1 MAARAR
7 LLVVDDEAEIRELL
21 SEILTDWGH
30 EVVVAA
36 TGREARE
43 LVSAQ
48 QFEAV
53 LLDLYLGPDSGADVL
68 REIRAIDA
76 TPDVVVM
83 TGFPTVETAVQA
95 LRDGA
100 ADYLTKP
107 LNLEE
112 LRHVLGRVLERRVL
126 RREVSALRQQ
136 LGEQLTGRELLG
148 SSPAMREVKEMLGLV
163 AANDTSVLIEGE
175 SGTGK
180 ELAAA
185 AIHRGSPRSRGPFI
199 PVNCAAIPADLLES
213 EFFGHVRG
221 AFSGAVADAL
231 GLFRSADGGTMFL
244 DEVGEL
250 PLSLQTKLLR
260 VLQDRKV
267 RPVGSAKT
275 FQVDVRLIAATNRR
289 LDEAV
294 RDGHFRQD
302 LFYRLNVVRIE
313 LPPLRERKS
322 DLPSLVHHCLQ
333 RLNTRYGR
341 EVQGVDPEVM
351 TAFRAY
357 DFPGNV
363 RELENLIERAYA
375 LGAARTIGLADLPV
389 LGTAPRGD
397 ADADTGQALPTLA
410 EMERELIARALR
422 LHGGDRLRAAR
433 ALGIS
438 DRTIYRR
445 LREYR
450 LL

>member
-21 SEILTDWGH
+21 SEMLTAWGH
-30 EVVVAA
+30 EVVAA
-36 TGREARE
+36 AGAREAIE

-48 QFEAV
+48 LFEAV
-53 LLDLYLGPDSGADVL
+53 LLDLYLGADSGGDVL
-68 REIRAIDA
+68 REIRATD
-76 TPDVVVM
+76 TTLDVVVM
-83 TGFPTVETAVQA
+83 TAFPTVETAVQA

-107 LNLEE
+107 LNLDE

-136 LGEQLTGRELLG
+136 LGEQLTSRELLG
-148 SSPAMREVKEMLGLV
+148 SSPAMQQVKEMLGRV
-163 AANDTSVLIEGE
+163 AVNDTSVLIEGE

-199 PVNCAAIPADLLES
+199 PVNCAAIPGDLLES

-250 PLSLQTKLLR
+250 PLGLQTKLLR

-267 RPVGSAKT
+267 RPVGSSKT

-289 LDEAV
+289 LDDAV

-333 RLNTRYGR
+333 RLNTRFGR
-341 EVQGVDPEVM
+341 EVQGVAPEVM

-375 LGAARTIGLADLPV
+375 LGAVRTIGLADLPV
-389 LGTAPRGD
+389 LGVAPRGHAD
-397 ADADTGQALPTLA
+397 ADAGQTLPTLA

-433 ALGIS
+433 ALGVS

>member
-21 SEILTDWGH
+21 SEMLTAWGH
-30 EVVVAA
+30 EVVAA
-36 TGREARE
+36 AGGREAVE

-48 QFEAV
+48 LFEAV

-68 REIRAIDA
+68 REIRATD
-76 TPDVVVM
+76 TTLDVVVM

-148 SSPAMREVKEMLGLV
+148 SSPAMQQVKEMLGRV

-185 AIHRGSPRSRGPFI
+185 AIHRGSLRSRGPFI
-199 PVNCAAIPADLLES
+199 PVNCAAIPGDLLES

-267 RPVGSAKT
+267 RPVGSSKT

-289 LDEAV
+289 LDDAV

-333 RLNTRYGR
+333 RLNTRFGR
-341 EVQGVDPEVM
+341 EVQGVAPEVM

-375 LGAARTIGLADLPV
+375 LGAVRTIGLADLPV
-389 LGTAPRGD
+389 LGVAPRGD
-397 ADADTGQALPTLA
+397 ADADTGQTLPTLA

-433 ALGIS
+433 ALGVS

>member
-7 LLVVDDEAEIRELL
+7 LLVVDDEVEIRDLL
-21 SEILTDWGH
+21 SEMLTDWGH

-36 TGREARE
+36 GSREAIE

-48 QFEAV
+48 LFEAV
-53 LLDLYLGPDSGADVL
+53 LLDLHLGPDSGVDVL
-68 REIRAIDA
+68 REIRATDA
-76 TPDVVVM
+76 TLDVVLM

-100 ADYLTKP
+100 ADYLIKP
-107 LNLEE
+107 LNLDE

-136 LGEQLTGRELLG
+136 LGEQLTSRELLG
-148 SSPAMREVKEMLGLV
+148 SSPVMQQVKEVLGRV

-185 AIHRGSPRSRGPFI
+185 AIHRGSPRNRGPFI
-199 PVNCAAIPADLLES
+199 PVNCGAIPADLLES

-294 RDGHFRQD
+294 RDGQFRQD

-322 DLPSLVHHCLQ
+322 DLPALVHHCLQ

-341 EVQGVDPEVM
+341 EVQGVAPEVM
-351 TAFRAY
+351 TALRAY

-389 LGTAPRGD
+389 LNVTPRGD
-397 ADADTGQALPTLA
+397 ADADTGQTLPTLA
-410 EMERELIARALR
+410 EMERALIARALR

>member
-21 SEILTDWGH
+21 SEMLTDWGH
-30 EVVVAA
+30 EVVAA
-36 TGREARE
+36 AGGREAIE

-48 QFEAV
+48 LFEAV
-53 LLDLYLGPDSGADVL
+53 LLDLYLGSDSGVDVL
-68 REIRAIDA
+68 REIRAID
-76 TPDVVVM
+76 TTLDVVVM
-83 TGFPTVETAVQA
+83 TAFPTVETAVQA

-136 LGEQLTGRELLG
+136 LGEQLTSRELLG
-148 SSPAMREVKEMLGLV
+148 SSPAMRQVKEMLGLV
-163 AANDTSVLIEGE
+163 AVNDTSVLIEGE

-341 EVQGVDPEVM
+341 EVQGVAPEVM

-375 LGAARTIGLADLPV
+375 LGAGRTIGLADLPV
-389 LGTAPRGD
+389 LGVAPRGD
-397 ADADTGQALPTLA
+397 ADADTGQTLPTLA

>member
-21 SEILTDWGH
+21 SEMLTDWGH
-30 EVVVAA
+30 EVVAA
-36 TGREARE
+36 AGGREAIE

-48 QFEAV
+48 LFEAV
-53 LLDLYLGPDSGADVL
+53 LLDLYLGSDSGVDVL
-68 REIRAIDA
+68 REIRAID
-76 TPDVVVM
+76 TTLDVVVM
-83 TGFPTVETAVQA
+83 TAFPTVETAVQA

-136 LGEQLTGRELLG
+136 LGEQLTSRELLG
-148 SSPAMREVKEMLGLV
+148 SSPAMRQVKEMLGLV
-163 AANDTSVLIEGE
+163 AVNDTSVLIEGE

-322 DLPSLVHHCLQ
+322 DLPSLVHHTLQ

-341 EVQGVDPEVM
+341 EVQGVAPEVM

-375 LGAARTIGLADLPV
+375 LGAGRTIGLADLPV
-389 LGTAPRGD
+389 LGVAPRGD
-397 ADADTGQALPTLA
+397 ADADTGQTLPTLA

-422 LHGGDRLRAAR
+422 RHGGDRLRAAR